1 MKKKSILI
9 LSLLAC
15 FNLFGQSGNEFN
27 LEQAINYARLNSS
40 TLNIQKLEI
49 RDAKDQILEYKSIGI
64 PKLNASV
71 GYNHFINI
79 PTSILPDFISPAV
92 YGVLFDENVLP
103 RRDINYGSGFPAQF
117 GLKNSLTAG
126 VQLSTLIFDGSF
138 LVGLKAQKLYSD
150 LIQLQVNQTE
160 ADLRYRVTKAY
171 MGALSIKENL
181 TILDKNIE
189 NLEKVYKEVNEIY
202 KVGFSEKLDVDR
214 IELSLQTLKTE
225 REKLARL
232 DGITQNVLKFQMNYP
247 LDKDLVQTESFKQ
260 ILDKSYLEIMDPS
273 FKLNTQ
279 LRPEYPVIAKG
290 LELTEINIRR
300 LKASYLPSLSGFVSH
315 QEVLQRNNLFDN
327 AENSWFPTTIAGLNL
342 NIPIFDGLDR
352 KAKINRAKTQNEKT
366 KMQFA
371 EFERG
376 VDLEFQNA
384 KTQYINALATLESRK
399 KSLDLADRIY
409 LTTKTKFKEGVGS
422 SLEIT
427 QAERDLYSAQANV
440 LEAQYNL
447 IQSKVDL
454 DKALG
459 KI

>member
-1 MKKKSILI
+1 M
-9 LSLLAC
+9 
-15 FNLFGQSGNEFN
+15 
-27 LEQAINYARLNSS
+27 
-40 TLNIQKLEI
+40 
-49 RDAKDQILEYKSIGI
+49 
-64 PKLNASV
+64 
-71 GYNHFINI
+71 
-79 PTSILPDFISPAV
+79 
-92 YGVLFDENVLP
+92 
-103 RRDINYGSGFPAQF
+103 
-117 GLKNSLTAG
+117 
-126 VQLSTLIFDGSF
+126 
-138 LVGLKAQKLYSD
+138 GLKAQKLYSD

-225 REKLARL
+225 REKLTRL

-315 QEVLQRNNLFDN
+315 QEVLQRNNLL
-327 AENSWFPTTIAGLNL
+327 TTLKIPGSQRPSRDSTSIFQFLMDWIARQKSIELKHKTKKRKCNLLNL
-342 NIPIFDGLDR
+342 KEGL
-352 KAKINRAKTQNEKT
+352 ILNF
-366 KMQFA
+366 KMQKRNTSMLWLPLN
-371 EFERG
+371 RG
-376 VDLEFQNA
+376 
-384 KTQYINALATLESRK
+384 R
-399 KSLDLADRIY
+399 
-409 LTTKTKFKEGVGS
+409 
-422 SLEIT
+422 
-427 QAERDLYSAQANV
+427 
-440 LEAQYNL
+440 NL
-447 IQSKVDL
+447 WIWQI
-454 DKALG
+454 AFT
-459 KI
+459 